1 MASRRPDQDGSEYRS
16 VLSCRYRHLRSAPLV
31 CHRAG
36 IDNNDRIESFF
47 DNVSYQK
54 GGAVLRMLR
63 AWLTR
68 RDHPAAL
75 QPRLRCGC
83 HGILWY

>member
-1 MASRRPDQDGSEYRS
+1 LNRT
-16 VLSCRYRHLRSAPLV
+16 
-31 CHRAG
+31 G

-68 RDHPAAL
+68 RDERAAV
-75 QPRLRCGC
+75 QPRLRYECHYIYFPDGFATVLQRSGC
-83 HGILWY
+83 PAPSKICR